1 MSIAKA
7 VPPRFTLS
15 EAKQIA
21 QDIFGIV
28 PASTKDLG
36 SYIDQNILVTAEN
49 GQQYLLKIHDQAEKR
64 AVLEL
69 QTEAMHYLQGKVC
82 GVSFPQVYRSLEG
95 DECPSVTD
103 TKGETYYVRLL
114 HFLPGTLI
122 KDIDIFS
129 AALLSDIGRTVGGMD
144 HALFDFD
151 HPAANR
157 ADLPWDLKNASQTG
171 QLSRYIADPHQ
182 RRLAEFFLMKFDNEV
197 APILA
202 GLRKSVTH
210 NDSHR
215 YSILVDAVESSQER
229 VSGVIDFG
237 DIVYTHTVC
246 NLSICLSDIIVHCE
260 DPISGAAVVV
270 KAYHQQ
276 HPLTEDEVSVLFYL
290 IATRISLYVC
300 MAAYSREQD
309 PENNHAQ
316 LKEKQMWAL
325 LEQMLAVNPI
335 RALDAFRDACGMPSL
350 APERQAK
357 AESNLAMRNY
367 HFSGSL
373 YTHYQEPLHLTGGAL
388 QYLFD
393 DQGNTY
399 YDCVNNVCQW
409 GHCHPTIVRAA
420 QKQMAR
426 LNTNSRYVYDQMTD
440 YAERLLATFP
450 DPLNVVFFVNSG
462 SEANDLAMR
471 IARTVNGQ
479 QDMIVLDKAYHG
491 NSQACTDI
499 SPHRIDRPGK
509 PGLPSHVHKAMVPD
523 TFRGP
528 YKVSDPE
535 AGSKYALDV
544 ARIIKELEAEG
555 KAPTAF
561 IAESLV
567 GTGGQYVLPPGYLTA
582 VYEQV
587 RAKGG
592 LCIADEVQVGFG
604 RTGEHTWCFESQ
616 GVVPDIVTMGK
627 PIGNGHPMAAVVTT
641 REIADAFDNGVAFF
655 NTFGG
660 NPVSCAIGQAVL
672 DVLEDE
678 QLEAHVVKLNA
689 QMMAGLNE
697 LKDRYPFIVDVRGQG
712 LYIGVEL
719 VNDPETLEP
728 ATAMAKTV
736 VERMKAEQ
744 QILLNTNGYDNHI
757 IKIKPAMIIG
767 EKDVDRLVTALDKVF
782 ATL

>member
-15 EAKQIA
+15 EANKIVE
-21 QDIFGIV
+21 DIFGIV
-28 PASTKDLG
+28 PESIKDLG
-36 SYIDQNILVTAEN
+36 SYIDQNLLVTDVSGNE
-49 GQQYLLKIHDQAEKR
+49 YLVKIHDQAEKKE
-64 AVLEL
+64 VLEL
-69 QTEAMHYLQGKVC
+69 QTEAMHYLKGKV
-82 GVSFPQVYRSLEG
+82 GDVSFPHVYKSTEG
-95 DECPSVTD
+95 DGCPVVKD
-103 TKGETYYVRLL
+103 VKGETYYVRLL
-114 HFLPGTLI
+114 AFLSGTLI
-122 KDIDIFS
+122 KDLGTYS
-129 AALLSDIGRTVGGMD
+129 EELLTDIGRTVGGMD
-144 HALFDFD
+144 SALADFD
-151 HPAANR
+151 HPSANR
-157 ADLPWDLKNASQTG
+157 ADLPWDLKNASHTG
-171 QLSRYIADPHQ
+171 QLSRFIKDPHQ

-197 APILA
+197 APVLP
-202 GLRKSVTH
+202 GLRKSVAH

-215 YSILVDAVESSQER
+215 YSILVDLQESAQPR
-229 VSGVIDFG
+229 VTGVIDFG
-237 DIVYTHTVC
+237 DIVYSHTIS
-246 NLSICLSDIIVHCE
+246 NLAICLSDIIVHCE
-260 DPISGAAVVV
+260 DPIDGAAVVV
-270 KAYHQQ
+270 KAYYQQ
-276 HPLTEDEVSVLFYL
+276 HPLTEEEVSVLFYL
-290 IATRISLYVC
+290 IATRISLYIC

-316 LKEKQMWAL
+316 LKEKQMLEL
-325 LEQMLAVNPI
+325 LDQLIAVNPV
-335 RALDAFRDACGMPSL
+335 RALDAFREACGMPSL
-350 APERQAK
+350 ASARK
-357 AESNLAMRNY
+357 ARGESNLAKRNY

-393 DQGNTY
+393 DEGNTY

-420 QKQMAR
+420 QKQMSQ

-450 DPLNVVFFVNSG
+450 DPLNVVFLVNSG

-479 QDMIVLDKAYHG
+479 HDMIVLDKAYHG

-528 YKVSDPE
+528 YKIDDPE

-544 ARIIKELEAEG
+544 GRIIKELESEG

-567 GTGGQYVLPPGYLTA
+567 GTGGQFVLPEGYLA
-582 VYEQV
+582 SVYEQV

-660 NPVSCAIGQAVL
+660 NPVSCATGMAVL
-672 DVLEDE
+672 DVLEGE
-678 QLEAHVVKLNA
+678 ELEANVVKLNKR
-689 QMMAGLNE
+689 MMDGLNE
-697 LKDRYPFIVDVRGQG
+697 LKSRYPFIADVRGQG
-712 LYIGVEL
+712 LYVGVEL
-719 VNDPETLEP
+719 VSDLKSLEP
-728 ATAMAKTV
+728 ATATAKTV
-736 VERMKAEQ
+736 VERMKSEQ
-744 QILLNTNGYDNHI
+744 KILLNTNGYDNHI